1 MLFLVLPSRD
11 DCLRILREAGCGRG
25 VVRHCV
31 VVSSLAARIAR
42 MFVER
47 GFRVDVGLV
56 EVGGLLHDVGRS
68 RTHEIGHGVVGGE
81 IVRELGLPEAVARVV
96 ERHVGAGLT
105 AEEAS
110 GFGLPHRDFV
120 PVTWEEKIVC
130 YADKLVA
137 GGRVVGFDETFRRF
151 VEDVGVGS
159 PAVGRLRRLH
169 GEVSRIIGGVL
180 EGGSPR
186 A

>member
-1 MLFLVLPSRD
+1 MGVLFLVLPSRD

-31 VVSSLAARIAR
+31 VVSSLAVRIAR

-47 GFRVDVGLV
+47 GFCVDVGLV
-56 EVGGLLHDVGRS
+56 EVSGLLHDVGRS
-68 RTHEIGHGVVGGE
+68 RTHRIGHGVAGGE
-81 IVRELGLPEAVARVV
+81 IVRKLGLPEAVARVV

-110 GFGLPHRDFV
+110 GFGLPRRDFV
-120 PVTWEEKIVC
+120 PMTWEEKIVC

-137 GGRVVGFDETFRRF
+137 GGRVVGFDETFKRF

-159 PAVGRLRRLH
+159 PAVGRLRELH
-169 GEVSRIIGGVL
+169 EEISRVVGDALQRG
-180 EGGSPR
+180 
-186 A
+186 